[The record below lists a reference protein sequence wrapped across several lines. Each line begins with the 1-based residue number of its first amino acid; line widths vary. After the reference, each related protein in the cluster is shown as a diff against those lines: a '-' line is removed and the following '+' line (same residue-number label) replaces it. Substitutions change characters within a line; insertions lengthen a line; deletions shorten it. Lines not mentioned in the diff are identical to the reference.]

1 MRSNPKSG
9 TAGENAM
16 GKEGRYPIAHAH
28 EVTMKRGFPFAHWLS
43 MGLGGSET
51 AAPWMKAARRIKEG
65 RYLIAHAHDA
75 RN

>member
-28 EVTMKRGFPFAHWLS
+28 EVTMKRGFPFAHWLF

-51 AAPWMKAARRIKEG
+51 AAP
-65 RYLIAHAHDA
+65 
-75 RN
+75 